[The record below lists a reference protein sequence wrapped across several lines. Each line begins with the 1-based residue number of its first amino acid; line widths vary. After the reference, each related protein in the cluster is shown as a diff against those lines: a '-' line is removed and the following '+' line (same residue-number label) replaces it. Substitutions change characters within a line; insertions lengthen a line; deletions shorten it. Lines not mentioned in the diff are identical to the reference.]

1 MLDAGYAP
9 RRVAVVAHW
18 SAVPTVS
25 RSVEALVG
33 ELAAAGYDV
42 IVSSAAECS
51 GPLQWRDLPPEV
63 SVFRRPNLGYD
74 FGSWAQILE
83 LLPRVRS
90 AEVALLVNDS
100 LVGPFRPLAPLLAQM
115 EADSAPVWG
124 LVSTTQD
131 APHLQSHFIAYKSG
145 VLESRRLR
153 RFWSDVRIEN
163 SKRRIVDRYEV
174 GLARELRRG
183 RIPYSSGFD
192 WRRVVLSGGN
202 PTSSGWRRLLLWGF
216 PFIKRELVLHPPPEV
231 ADAGDI
237 PAVVKSMFG
246 QDVMEWV

>member
-1 MLDAGYAP
+1 MRSHAEPAHLYARHVLPLDRPKVLRTSAVPTWEAGPKLDAGYAP

-18 SAVPTVS
+18 AAVPTVS
-25 RSVEALVG
+25 RSVEVLVG

-124 LVSTTQD
+124 LVEHNSGRTSSAEPFHRLQVRRARVEAV
-131 APHLQSHFIAYKSG
+131 APILG
-145 VLESRRLR
+145 RR
-153 RFWSDVRIEN
+153 
-163 SKRRIVDRYEV
+163 
-174 GLARELRRG
+174 AHRELETPDRG
-183 RIPYSSGFD
+183 S
-192 WRRVVLSGGN
+192 L
-202 PTSSGWRRLLLWGF
+202 
-216 PFIKRELVLHPPPEV
+216 
-231 ADAGDI
+231 
-237 PAVVKSMFG
+237 
-246 QDVMEWV
+246 